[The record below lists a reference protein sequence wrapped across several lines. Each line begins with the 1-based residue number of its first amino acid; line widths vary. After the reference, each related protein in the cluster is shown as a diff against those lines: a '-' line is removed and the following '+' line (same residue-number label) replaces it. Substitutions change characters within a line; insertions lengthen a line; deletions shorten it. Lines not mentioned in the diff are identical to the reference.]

1 MYVRYREEIGRK
13 EFESR
18 IWQWKEDKG
27 NRIFEQLKKMGA
39 SLDWDQTSF
48 TMSKVN
54 KKERGHEFFIT
65 YLLTHY
71 PEFLP
76 LYEYLTSF
84 LSWIQSHTR
93 AVNEAFR
100 ICLEKGLIYRG
111 NYLVHWSP
119 ALRSVL
125 SDIEVDHLE
134 VTAGKKFLDVP
145 SGKALVGQMFDVA
158 YRVVGSE
165 DAKKSRQMED
175 EWVTISTTRPETI
188 LGDVAV
194 AVHPEDDRYAHLLNR
209 GGVRLHHPLRTDTL
223 PLVADSQGVDP
234 KIGTGA
240 VKITPNHD
248 ANDFLVGQRL
258 SLPAITML
266 DEKGWVCFEPSSSM
280 QSQFQL
286 TSDGESFLVSLLAEL
301 VPKS

>member
-1 MYVRYREEIGRK
+1 MKLFI
-13 EFESR
+13 
-18 IWQWKEDKG
+18 
-27 NRIFEQLKKMGA
+27 NR
-39 SLDWDQTSF
+39 
-48 TMSKVN
+48 
-54 KKERGHEFFIT
+54 
-65 YLLTHY
+65 
-71 PEFLP
+71 EFL
-76 LYEYLTSF
+76 YFFDFF

-111 NYLVHWSP
+111 NFLVHWSP

-125 SDIEVDHLE
+125 SDIEVDRLE
-134 VTAGKKFLDVP
+134 VAAGKKFLDVP

-165 DAKKSRQMED
+165 D

-194 AVHPEDDRYAHLLNR
+194 AVHPDDDRYADLLNR

-234 KIGTGA
+234 NLGTGA
-240 VKITPNHD
+240 VKITPHHD

-258 SLPAITML
+258 SLVRTHPPLPA
-266 DEKGWVCFEPSSSM
+266 
-280 QSQFQL
+280 
-286 TSDGESFLVSLLAEL
+286 LLQVNFIAH
-301 VPKS
+301 